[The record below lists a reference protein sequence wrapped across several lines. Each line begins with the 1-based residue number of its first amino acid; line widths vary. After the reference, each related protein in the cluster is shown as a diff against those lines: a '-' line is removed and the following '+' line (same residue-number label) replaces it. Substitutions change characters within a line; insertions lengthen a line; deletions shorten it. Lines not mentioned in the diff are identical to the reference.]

1 VVKAFDFNL
10 ENQKAQKKSALRT
23 PAGFSQALIKIYNAL

>member
-1 VVKAFDFNL
+1 MAFAVAT
-10 ENQKAQKKSALRT
+10 EGAQTPKKSTLRT